1 MALNFMLDDLN
12 AQMRKAQEAQLAKEQ
27 AQEEQKQAQIR
38 ARQTQNEN
46 AAFNASNKQNSNNA
60 PDNKAKS
67 DELQQNNTPA
77 KKIDFTAQ
85 TLEQTRKQNDIKQ
98 ALENLD
104 KQELLNSEKEKLNK
118 QYLKELEELEKKYN
132 LSSNIQNLNNVLDS
146 KTKSDELIQEE
157 VDFIQKV
164 DSPAKKIDFTAH
176 TLEQTR
182 KNPNIKE
189 ALEILDKQELLSDEK
204 EKLNE
209 QHKQNLENLDKKY
222 NKSADTKEKPEQSEQ
237 NTLKDEATQNTLD
250 EKYLQELEA
259 LNNIHKARLEKIE
272 NERLEHEMKFQKAI
286 DNLSNADSAA
296 DILTNLKNLDK
307 ALSLIVNSAFDERNE
322 RALQREEKLNVAFKN
337 GEVKEVITSFV
348 KELHN
353 KEKQTKKGYQMMQK
367 SKEFYVDLSKANE
380 IQEKSPANKD
390 NFNKI
395 QTLYS
400 DLHKKGNEELLK
412 YFKANYP
419 KTYAQAQE
427 TLNLEKDKT
436 QEKSS
441 SQGLTRWKN

>member
-77 KKIDFTAQ
+77 KKIDFTAN
-85 TLEQTRKQNDIKQ
+85 TLEQTRENNDIKQ

-353 KEKQTKKGYQMMQK
+353 KEKETKKGYQIMQK

-441 SQGLTRWKN
+441 SQGLTR

>member
-38 ARQTQNEN
+38 ARQAQNEN
-46 AAFNASNKQNSNNA
+46 TSFNASNKQNSNNA
-60 PDNKAKS
+60 LDNKAKS
-67 DELQQNNTPA
+67 DELQQNNT
-77 KKIDFTAQ
+77 
-85 TLEQTRKQNDIKQ
+85 
-98 ALENLD
+98 
-104 KQELLNSEKEKLNK
+104 
-118 QYLKELEELEKKYN
+118 
-132 LSSNIQNLNNVLDS
+132 
-146 KTKSDELIQEE
+146 
-157 VDFIQKV
+157 
-164 DSPAKKIDFTAH
+164 PAKKIDFTAH

-222 NKSADTKEKPEQSEQ
+222 NKSTDTKEKPEQSEQ

-353 KEKQTKKGYQMMQK
+353 KEKQTKKGYQIMQK

-441 SQGLTRWKN
+441 SQGLTR

>member
-46 AAFNASNKQNSNNA
+46 TSFNASNKQNSNNA

-77 KKIDFTAQ
+77 KKIDFTAH
-85 TLEQTRKQNDIKQ
+85 TLEQTRENNDIKQ

-132 LSSNIQNLNNVLDS
+132 LSSNIQNLNNVLDN

-222 NKSADTKEKPEQSEQ
+222 NKNADTKEKPEQSEQ

-441 SQGLTRWKN
+441 SQGLTR

>member
-1 MALNFMLDDLN
+1 M
-12 AQMRKAQEAQLAKEQ
+12 
-27 AQEEQKQAQIR
+27 
-38 ARQTQNEN
+38 
-46 AAFNASNKQNSNNA
+46 
-60 PDNKAKS
+60 
-67 DELQQNNTPA
+67 
-77 KKIDFTAQ
+77 
-85 TLEQTRKQNDIKQ
+85 
-98 ALENLD
+98 
-104 KQELLNSEKEKLNK
+104 
-118 QYLKELEELEKKYN
+118 
-132 LSSNIQNLNNVLDS
+132 
-146 KTKSDELIQEE
+146 IQEE

-222 NKSADTKEKPEQSEQ
+222 NKNADTKEKPEQSEQ

-353 KEKQTKKGYQMMQK
+353 KEKQTKKGYQIMQK

-441 SQGLTRWKN
+441 SQGLTR

>member
-38 ARQTQNEN
+38 ARQAQNEN
-46 AAFNASNKQNSNNA
+46 ASFNASNKQNSNNA
-60 PDNKAKS
+60 LDNKAKS

-222 NKSADTKEKPEQSEQ
+222 NKNADTKEKPEQSEQ

-353 KEKQTKKGYQMMQK
+353 KEKQTKKGYQIMQK

-441 SQGLTRWKN
+441 SQGLTR

>member
-38 ARQTQNEN
+38 ARQAQNEN
-46 AAFNASNKQNSNNA
+46 TSFNASNKQNSNNA
-60 PDNKAKS
+60 LDNKAKS

-77 KKIDFTAQ
+77 KKIDFTAH
-85 TLEQTRKQNDIKQ
+85 TLEQTRENNDIKQ

-104 KQELLNSEKEKLNK
+104 KQELLNSEKEKLNR
-118 QYLKELEELEKKYN
+118 QYLKELEELNKKYN

-157 VDFIQKV
+157 IDFIQKV

-222 NKSADTKEKPEQSEQ
+222 NKSTDTKEKPEQSEQ

-353 KEKQTKKGYQMMQK
+353 KEKQTKKGYQIMQK

-441 SQGLTRWKN
+441 SQGLTR

>member
-27 AQEEQKQAQIR
+27 AQEEQKQAKIR

-46 AAFNASNKQNSNNA
+46 TSFNASNKQNSNNA

-77 KKIDFTAQ
+77 KKIDFTAN
-85 TLEQTRKQNDIKQ
+85 TLEQTRENNDIKQ

-209 QHKQNLENLDKKY
+209 QHKKNLENLDKKY
-222 NKSADTKEKPEQSEQ
+222 NKSADTKEKPESSEQ

-353 KEKQTKKGYQMMQK
+353 KEKETKKGYQIMQK

-441 SQGLTRWKN
+441 SQGLTR

>member
-1 MALNFMLDDLN
+1 MALNLMLDDLN

-46 AAFNASNKQNSNNA
+46 TSFNASNKQNSNNA

-104 KQELLNSEKEKLNK
+104 KQELLNSEKEKLNR
-118 QYLKELEELEKKYN
+118 QYLKELEELNKKYN

-222 NKSADTKEKPEQSEQ
+222 NKNADTKEKPEQSEQ

-353 KEKQTKKGYQMMQK
+353 KEKQTKKGYQIMQK

-419 KTYAQAQE
+419 KTYKQAQE

-441 SQGLTRWKN
+441 SQGLTR

>member
-46 AAFNASNKQNSNNA
+46 TSFNASNKQNSNNA

-77 KKIDFTAQ
+77 KKIDFTAN
-85 TLEQTRKQNDIKQ
+85 TLEQTRENNDIKQ

-104 KQELLNSEKEKLNK
+104 KQELLNSEKEKLNR
-118 QYLKELEELEKKYN
+118 QYLKELEELNKKYN
-132 LSSNIQNLNNVLDS
+132 LSSNIQNLNNVLDN

-157 VDFIQKV
+157 IDFIQQV

-222 NKSADTKEKPEQSEQ
+222 NKNADTKEKPEQSEQ

-441 SQGLTRWKN
+441 SQGLTR

>member
-1 MALNFMLDDLN
+1 MLDDLN

-38 ARQTQNEN
+38 ARQAQNEN
-46 AAFNASNKQNSNNA
+46 ASFNASNKQNSNNA
-60 PDNKAKS
+60 LDNKAKS

-222 NKSADTKEKPEQSEQ
+222 NKNADTKEKPEQSEQ

-353 KEKQTKKGYQMMQK
+353 KEKQTKKGYQIMQK

-441 SQGLTRWKN
+441 SQGLTR

>member
-46 AAFNASNKQNSNNA
+46 TSFNASNKQNSNNA

-77 KKIDFTAQ
+77 KKIDFTAN
-85 TLEQTRKQNDIKQ
+85 TLEQTRENNDIKQ

-132 LSSNIQNLNNVLDS
+132 LSSNIQNLNNVLDN

-222 NKSADTKEKPEQSEQ
+222 NKNADTKEKPEQSEQ

-296 DILTNLKNLDK
+296 DILINLKNLDK

-353 KEKQTKKGYQMMQK
+353 KEKETKKGYQIMQK

-412 YFKANYP
+412 YFKNNYP
-419 KTYAQAQE
+419 KTYKQAQE

-441 SQGLTRWKN
+441 SQGLTR